1 MNRGAIWLRIDTTF
15 SNLHKDDAPDYYKKY
30 GEIYD
35 EFDESLFLADIENY
49 YDYKDPVYPMY

>member
-1 MNRGAIWLRIDTTF
+1 MKEKLLIIAVVVSIL
-15 SNLHKDDAPDYYKKY
+15 LHKDDAPDYYKKY

-49 YDYKDPVYPMY
+49 YDYKDPAYPMY